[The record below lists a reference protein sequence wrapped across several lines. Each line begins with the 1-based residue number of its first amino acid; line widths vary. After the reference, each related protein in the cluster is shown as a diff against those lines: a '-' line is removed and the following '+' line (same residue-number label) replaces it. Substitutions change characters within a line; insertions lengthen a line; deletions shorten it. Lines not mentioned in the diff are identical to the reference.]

1 MHTWFFL
8 YDEKVAHDDND
19 GNDDDNDD
27 DRHHYN
33 DDDCKFQA
41 SSFKGGSQARSRWS
55 KTGEK
60 KHEKSKII
68 FFCDKR

>member
-19 GNDDDNDD
+19 DNDDDNDD
-27 DRHHYN
+27 DDGDPHHHN

-55 KTGEK
+55 KTGERK
-60 KHEKSKII
+60 NMRKIKA
-68 FFCDKR
+68 FF